1 MQYEEELRN
10 KLNLIGN
17 SITELRHLLY
27 KYDNYLPFEIKIM
40 DMSIKDLIKTAKFVL
55 KILEMEK

>member
-10 KLNLIGN
+10 KLNLVGN